1 MQSWRGL
8 GRRGR
13 AAMGRL
19 TAAGH
24 TPADPTQPGGPAPQA
39 QTREAASNGDTGI
52 SSASTGS
59 KEGMS
64 EQAAAASSDMNGP
77 GDRSG
82 PGEADGAVV
91 ASGNGSVVTAGDRT
105 GTVVVAAERTA
116 GLRNV
121 PEQSRVPS
129 WLQTAAAWSWR
140 LLLIAIVIYLIA
152 RLLGILYI
160 VVVPCVAA
168 LLLTALLQPLSARL
182 CRSGLPR
189 LAATWVT
196 LLIAAVVLGGLIALV
211 ANRATADYPMLV
223 SEAKHTATQVESL
236 LAGPPFHLKSS
247 NVQKFLNDIPS
258 YLSKHKSLVEGTVVT
273 GGKIASE
280 LFGGIVLMLFVMFF
294 LIKDGERIWTWLTGA
309 MRAETAKR
317 VDRAGRAAWVV
328 LVYYMRGTVAVA
340 AIHAVVIG
348 LALWIMGVPL
358 AFPLAVL
365 VFLAAFVP
373 LVGLLVAGALAI
385 LVTLATKGWIAAVI
399 LLGILVIE
407 DQLEAHL
414 LQPQVVGRVIRLHP
428 LAVILSLAVG
438 AVLAGIFGAVVAVPI
453 VAVITR
459 ALPELRRREPGD
471 LGSDDP

>member
-1 MQSWRGL
+1 MRGDAAAP
-8 GRRGR
+8 R
-13 AAMGRL
+13 ASQRNDPAEPND
-19 TAAGH
+19 AG
-24 TPADPTQPGGPAPQA
+24 
-39 QTREAASNGDTGI
+39 
-52 SSASTGS
+52 
-59 KEGMS
+59 K
-64 EQAAAASSDMNGP
+64 AAASAGRNDPAERNDAGEAGASVGRNGPGQPTGPGDTNGP
-77 GDRSG
+77 GDLGG
-82 PGEADGAVV
+82 PGEAPGAVV
-91 ASGNGSVVTAGDRT
+91 ASGNGSIVMAGDRT

-116 GLRNV
+116 GRANS

-140 LLLIAIVIYLIA
+140 LLLIAIVIYLTA
-152 RLLGILYI
+152 RMLGILYI

-182 CRSGLPR
+182 CRSGLSR

-196 LLIAAVVLGGLIALV
+196 LLVAAVVLGGLIALV
-211 ANRATADYPMLV
+211 ANRASADYPTLV
-223 SEAKHTATQVESL
+223 AETKHTATQVESL
-236 LAGPPFHLKSS
+236 LSGPPFHVKSS

-258 YLSKHKSLVEGTVVT
+258 YLSKHKALVEGTVVT

-280 LFGGIVLMLFVMFF
+280 FFGGLVLMLFVIFF
-294 LIKDGERIWTWLTGA
+294 LIKDGERIWKWLLGA
-309 MRAETAKR
+309 MRAETAQR
-317 VDRAGRAAWVV
+317 MDRAGRAAWVV

-348 LALWIMGVPL
+348 LVLWIMGVPL
-358 AFPLAVL
+358 ALPLAVL

-373 LVGLLVAGALAI
+373 LVGLLAAGALAI
-385 LVTLATKGWIAAVI
+385 LVTLATKGWVAALI

-438 AVLAGIFGAVVAVPI
+438 GVLAGIAGAVVAVPI

-459 ALPELRRREPGD
+459 AVPELRRSEPGD
-471 LGSDDP
+471 LGPDDP

>member
-1 MQSWRGL
+1 MRGDAAAP
-8 GRRGR
+8 R
-13 AAMGRL
+13 ASQRNDPAEPND
-19 TAAGH
+19 AG
-24 TPADPTQPGGPAPQA
+24 
-39 QTREAASNGDTGI
+39 
-52 SSASTGS
+52 
-59 KEGMS
+59 K
-64 EQAAAASSDMNGP
+64 AAASAGRNDPAERNDAGEAGASVGRNGPGQPTGPGDTNGP
-77 GDRSG
+77 GDLGG
-82 PGEADGAVV
+82 PGEAPGAVV
-91 ASGNGSVVTAGDRT
+91 ASGNGSIVMAGDRT

-116 GLRNV
+116 GRANS

-140 LLLIAIVIYLIA
+140 LLLIAIVIYLTA
-152 RLLGILYI
+152 RMLGILYI

-182 CRSGLPR
+182 CRSGLSR

-196 LLIAAVVLGGLIALV
+196 LLVAALVLGGLIALV
-211 ANRATADYPMLV
+211 ANRASADYPTLV
-223 SEAKHTATQVESL
+223 AETKHTATQVESL
-236 LAGPPFHLKSS
+236 LSGPPFHVKSS
-247 NVQKFLNDIPS
+247 NVQKFLNDIPG
-258 YLSKHKSLVEGTVVT
+258 YLSKHKALVEGTVVT

-280 LFGGIVLMLFVMFF
+280 FFGGLVLMLFVIFF
-294 LIKDGERIWTWLTGA
+294 LIKDGERIWKWLLGA
-309 MRAETAKR
+309 MRAETAQR
-317 VDRAGRAAWVV
+317 MDRAGRAAWVV

-348 LALWIMGVPL
+348 LVLWIMGVPL
-358 AFPLAVL
+358 ALPLAVL

-373 LVGLLVAGALAI
+373 LVGLLAAGALAI
-385 LVTLATKGWIAAVI
+385 LVTLATKGWVAALI

-438 AVLAGIFGAVVAVPI
+438 GVLAGIAGAVVAVPI

-459 ALPELRRREPGD
+459 AVPELRRSEPGD
-471 LGSDDP
+471 LGPDDP

>member
-1 MQSWRGL
+1 MRGDAAAP
-8 GRRGR
+8 R
-13 AAMGRL
+13 ASQRNDPAEPND
-19 TAAGH
+19 AG
-24 TPADPTQPGGPAPQA
+24 
-39 QTREAASNGDTGI
+39 
-52 SSASTGS
+52 
-59 KEGMS
+59 K
-64 EQAAAASSDMNGP
+64 AAASAGRNDPAERNDAGEAGASAGRNGPGQPTGPGDTNGP
-77 GDRSG
+77 GDLGG
-82 PGEADGAVV
+82 PGEAPGAVV
-91 ASGNGSVVTAGDRT
+91 ASGNGSIVMAGDRT

-116 GLRNV
+116 GRANS

-140 LLLIAIVIYLIA
+140 LLLIAVVIYLTA

-182 CRSGLPR
+182 CRSGLSR

-196 LLIAAVVLGGLIALV
+196 LLVAALVLGGLIALV
-211 ANRATADYPMLV
+211 ANRASADYPALV
-223 SEAKHTATQVESL
+223 SETKHTAAQVESL
-236 LAGPPFHLKSS
+236 LSGPPFHLKSL

-258 YLSKHKSLVEGTVVT
+258 YLSKHKALVEGTVVT

-280 LFGGIVLMLFVMFF
+280 FFGGLVLMLFVIFF
-294 LIKDGERIWTWLTGA
+294 LIKDGERIWKWLLGA
-309 MRAETAKR
+309 MRAETAQR
-317 VDRAGRAAWVV
+317 MDRAGRAAWVV

-348 LALWIMGVPL
+348 LVLWIMGVPL
-358 AFPLAVL
+358 ALPLAVL

-373 LVGLLVAGALAI
+373 LVGLLAAGALAI
-385 LVTLATKGWIAAVI
+385 LVTLATKGWVAALI

-438 AVLAGIFGAVVAVPI
+438 GVLAGIAGAVVAVPI

-459 ALPELRRREPGD
+459 AVPELRRSEPGD
-471 LGSDDP
+471 LGPDDP

>member
-1 MQSWRGL
+1 MRGDAAAP
-8 GRRGR
+8 R
-13 AAMGRL
+13 ASQRNDPAEPND
-19 TAAGH
+19 AG
-24 TPADPTQPGGPAPQA
+24 
-39 QTREAASNGDTGI
+39 
-52 SSASTGS
+52 
-59 KEGMS
+59 K
-64 EQAAAASSDMNGP
+64 AAASAGRNDPAERNDAGEAGASVGRNGPGQPTGPGDTNGP
-77 GDRSG
+77 GDLGG
-82 PGEADGAVV
+82 PGEAPGAVV
-91 ASGNGSVVTAGDRT
+91 ASGNGSIVMAGDRT

-116 GLRNV
+116 GRANS

-140 LLLIAIVIYLIA
+140 LLLIAIVIYLTA
-152 RLLGILYI
+152 RMLGILYI

-182 CRSGLPR
+182 CRSGLSR

-196 LLIAAVVLGGLIALV
+196 LLAAALVLGGLIALV
-211 ANRATADYPMLV
+211 ANRASADYPTLV
-223 SEAKHTATQVESL
+223 AETKHTATQVESL
-236 LAGPPFHLKSS
+236 LSGPPFHVKSS

-258 YLSKHKSLVEGTVVT
+258 YLSKHKALVEGTVVT

-280 LFGGIVLMLFVMFF
+280 FFGGLVLMLFVIFF
-294 LIKDGERIWTWLTGA
+294 LIKDGERIWKWLLGA
-309 MRAETAKR
+309 MRAETAQR
-317 VDRAGRAAWVV
+317 MDRAGRAAWVV

-348 LALWIMGVPL
+348 LVLWIMGVPL
-358 AFPLAVL
+358 ALPLAVL

-373 LVGLLVAGALAI
+373 LVGLLAAGALAI
-385 LVTLATKGWIAAVI
+385 LVTLATKGWVAALI

-438 AVLAGIFGAVVAVPI
+438 GVLAGIAGAVVAVPI

-459 ALPELRRREPGD
+459 AVPELRRSEPGD
-471 LGSDDP
+471 LGPDDP

>member
-1 MQSWRGL
+1 MRGDAAAP
-8 GRRGR
+8 R
-13 AAMGRL
+13 ASQRNDPAEPND
-19 TAAGH
+19 AG
-24 TPADPTQPGGPAPQA
+24 
-39 QTREAASNGDTGI
+39 
-52 SSASTGS
+52 
-59 KEGMS
+59 K
-64 EQAAAASSDMNGP
+64 AAASAGRNDPAERNDAGEAGASVGRNGPGQPTGPGDTNGP
-77 GDRSG
+77 GDLGG
-82 PGEADGAVV
+82 PGEAPGAVV
-91 ASGNGSVVTAGDRT
+91 ASGNGSIVMAGDRT

-116 GLRNV
+116 GRANS

-140 LLLIAIVIYLIA
+140 LLLIAIVIYLTA
-152 RLLGILYI
+152 RMLGILYI

-182 CRSGLPR
+182 CRSGLSR

-196 LLIAAVVLGGLIALV
+196 LLAAALVLGGLIALV
-211 ANRATADYPMLV
+211 ANRASADYPTLV
-223 SEAKHTATQVESL
+223 AETKHTATQVESL
-236 LAGPPFHLKSS
+236 LSGPPFHVKSS

-258 YLSKHKSLVEGTVVT
+258 YLSKHKALVEGTVVT

-280 LFGGIVLMLFVMFF
+280 FFGGLVLMLFVIFF
-294 LIKDGERIWTWLTGA
+294 LIKDGERIWKWLLGA
-309 MRAETAKR
+309 MRAETAQR
-317 VDRAGRAAWVV
+317 MDRAGRAAWVV

-348 LALWIMGVPL
+348 LVLWIMGVPL
-358 AFPLAVL
+358 ALPLAVL

-373 LVGLLVAGALAI
+373 LVGLLAAGALAI
-385 LVTLATKGWIAAVI
+385 LVTLATKGWVAALI

-438 AVLAGIFGAVVAVPI
+438 GVLAGIVGAVVAVPI

-459 ALPELRRREPGD
+459 ALPELRRSEPED
-471 LGSDDP
+471 LGPDDP

>member
-1 MQSWRGL
+1 MRGDAAAP
-8 GRRGR
+8 R
-13 AAMGRL
+13 ASQRNDPAEPND
-19 TAAGH
+19 AG
-24 TPADPTQPGGPAPQA
+24 
-39 QTREAASNGDTGI
+39 
-52 SSASTGS
+52 
-59 KEGMS
+59 K
-64 EQAAAASSDMNGP
+64 AAASAGRNDPAERNDAGEAGASAGRNGPGQPTGPGDTNGP
-77 GDRSG
+77 GDLGG
-82 PGEADGAVV
+82 PGEAPGAVV
-91 ASGNGSVVTAGDRT
+91 ASGNGSIVMAGDRT

-116 GLRNV
+116 GRANS

-140 LLLIAIVIYLIA
+140 LLLIAIVIYLTA
-152 RLLGILYI
+152 RMLGILYI

-182 CRSGLPR
+182 CRSGLSR

-196 LLIAAVVLGGLIALV
+196 LLVAALVLGGLIALV
-211 ANRATADYPMLV
+211 ANRASADYPTLV
-223 SEAKHTATQVESL
+223 AETKHTATQVESL
-236 LAGPPFHLKSS
+236 LSGPPFHVKSS

-258 YLSKHKSLVEGTVVT
+258 YLSKHKALVEGTVVT

-280 LFGGIVLMLFVMFF
+280 FFGGLVLMLFVIFF
-294 LIKDGERIWTWLTGA
+294 LIKDGERIWKWLLGA
-309 MRAETAKR
+309 MRAETAQR
-317 VDRAGRAAWVV
+317 MDRAGRAAWVV

-348 LALWIMGVPL
+348 LVLWIMGVPL
-358 AFPLAVL
+358 ALPLAVL

-373 LVGLLVAGALAI
+373 LVGLLAAGALAI
-385 LVTLATKGWIAAVI
+385 LVTLATKGWVAALI

-438 AVLAGIFGAVVAVPI
+438 GVLAGIAGAVVAVPI

-459 ALPELRRREPGD
+459 AVPELRRSEPGD
-471 LGSDDP
+471 LGPDDP

>member
-1 MQSWRGL
+1 MRGDAAAP
-8 GRRGR
+8 R
-13 AAMGRL
+13 ASQRNDPAEPND
-19 TAAGH
+19 AG
-24 TPADPTQPGGPAPQA
+24 
-39 QTREAASNGDTGI
+39 
-52 SSASTGS
+52 
-59 KEGMS
+59 K
-64 EQAAAASSDMNGP
+64 AAASAGRNDPAERNDAGEAGASVGRNGPGQPTGPGDTNGP
-77 GDRSG
+77 GDLGG
-82 PGEADGAVV
+82 PGEAPGAVV
-91 ASGNGSVVTAGDRT
+91 ASGNGSIVMAGDRT

-116 GLRNV
+116 GRANS

-140 LLLIAIVIYLIA
+140 LLLIAIVIYLTA
-152 RLLGILYI
+152 RMLGILYI

-182 CRSGLPR
+182 CRSGLSR

-196 LLIAAVVLGGLIALV
+196 LLAAALVLGGLIALV
-211 ANRATADYPMLV
+211 ANRASADYPTLV
-223 SEAKHTATQVESL
+223 AETKHTATQVESL
-236 LAGPPFHLKSS
+236 LSGPPFHVKSS

-258 YLSKHKSLVEGTVVT
+258 YLSKHKALVEGTVVT

-280 LFGGIVLMLFVMFF
+280 FFAGLVLMLFVTFF
-294 LIKDGERIWTWLTGA
+294 LIKDGDRIWKWLLGA
-309 MRAETAKR
+309 MRAETAQR
-317 VDRAGRAAWVV
+317 MDRAGRAAWVV

-348 LALWIMGVPL
+348 LVLWIMGVPL
-358 AFPLAVL
+358 ALPLAVL

-373 LVGLLVAGALAI
+373 LVGLLAAGALAI
-385 LVTLATKGWIAAVI
+385 LVTLATKGWVAALI

-438 AVLAGIFGAVVAVPI
+438 GVLAGIAGAVVAVPI

-459 ALPELRRREPGD
+459 AVPELRRSEPGD
-471 LGSDDP
+471 LGPDDP

>member
-1 MQSWRGL
+1 MRGDAAAP
-8 GRRGR
+8 R
-13 AAMGRL
+13 ASQRNDPAEPND
-19 TAAGH
+19 AG
-24 TPADPTQPGGPAPQA
+24 
-39 QTREAASNGDTGI
+39 
-52 SSASTGS
+52 
-59 KEGMS
+59 K
-64 EQAAAASSDMNGP
+64 AAASAGRNDPAERNDAGEAGASVGRNGPGQPTGPGDTNGP
-77 GDRSG
+77 GDLGG
-82 PGEADGAVV
+82 PGEAPGAVV
-91 ASGNGSVVTAGDRT
+91 ASGNGSIVMAGDRT

-116 GLRNV
+116 GRANS

-140 LLLIAIVIYLIA
+140 LLLIAIVIYLTA
-152 RLLGILYI
+152 RMLGILYI

-182 CRSGLPR
+182 CRSGLSR

-196 LLIAAVVLGGLIALV
+196 LLVAALVLGGLIALV
-211 ANRATADYPMLV
+211 ANRASADYPTLV
-223 SEAKHTATQVESL
+223 AETKHTATQVESL
-236 LAGPPFHLKSS
+236 LSGPPFHVKSS

-258 YLSKHKSLVEGTVVT
+258 YLSKHKALVEGTVVT

-280 LFGGIVLMLFVMFF
+280 FFGGLVLMLFVIFF
-294 LIKDGERIWTWLTGA
+294 LIKDGERIWKWLLGA
-309 MRAETAKR
+309 MRAETAQR
-317 VDRAGRAAWVV
+317 MDRAGRAAWVV

-348 LALWIMGVPL
+348 LVLWIMGVPL
-358 AFPLAVL
+358 ALPLAVL

-373 LVGLLVAGALAI
+373 LVGLLAAGALAI
-385 LVTLATKGWIAAVI
+385 LVTLATKGWVAALI

-438 AVLAGIFGAVVAVPI
+438 GVLAGIAGAVVAVPI

-459 ALPELRRREPGD
+459 AVPELRRSEPGD
-471 LGSDDP
+471 LGPDDP